1 MKGYTYVLRC
11 ADDTLYCGWTNDL
24 TARLA
29 AHNSGKGAKYTR
41 GRGPVTL
48 VYSEMFD
55 TQSEAMQR
63 EAAIKKLTRPQKQAL
78 IDSQNGGELL
88 TVYDA
93 DGRACGE
100 RPRAVVHAQGLF
112 HHVCHLWVVGERNG
126 VCGLWLQQRQ
136 FDRPLFPGG
145 FDLTSTGHIDPGETP
160 LTGVLREAQ
169 EESGLQLTAADLID
183 GGSYRQRYS
192 RGEGGFDDELAYTF
206 LARIDGIPPFRP
218 GPEVAEMLFVP
229 LADFAAAQE
238 QGGAGLPRVD
248 EVDGQSGAVS
258 GGCALAAGQGGGQ
271 EKDGEDRECALFHKG
286 SFKMR

>member
-1 MKGYTYVLRC
+1 MSGYTYVLRC
-11 ADDTLYCGWTNDL
+11 ADGTLYCGWTNDL

-41 GRGPVTL
+41 GRGLVTL
-48 VYSEMFD
+48 AYSEMYE

-63 EAAIKKLTRPQKQAL
+63 EAAIKRLTRPQKQKL

-88 TVYDA
+88 TIYDA

-112 HHVCHLWVVGERNG
+112 HHVCHLWVVGERDG
-126 VCGLWLQQRQ
+126 VRGIWLQQRQ

-160 LTGVLREAQ
+160 EIAVLREAR
-169 EESGLQLTAADLID
+169 EESGLHLTAADLTD

-192 RGEGGFDDELAYTF
+192 RGEGGGFDDELAYIF
-206 LARIDGIPPFRP
+206 IARIDGIPPFQP
-218 GPEVAEMLFVP
+218 GPEVAQMMFV
-229 LADFAAAQE
+229 LLTDFADAQE
-238 QGGAGLPRVD
+238 NGASLVGRTAEGEKVEIPHDSLCCLHFDEWQGVKPHIKAIF
-248 EVDGQSGAVS
+248 A
-258 GGCALAAGQGGGQ
+258 
-271 EKDGEDRECALFHKG
+271 
-286 SFKMR
+286 

>member
-100 RPRAVVHAQGLF
+100 RPRAVVHAQGLS

-160 LTGVLREAQ
+160 LTGVLREAR

-192 RGEGGFDDELAYTF
+192 RGEVGFDDELAYTF

-229 LADFAAAQE
+229 LTDFAGAQE
-238 QGGAGLPRVD
+238 
-248 EVDGQSGAVS
+248 SGASLVGHTAEGENVEIPHDS
-258 GGCALAAGQGGGQ
+258 LCCLHADEWQGAKPRI
-271 EKDGEDRECALFHKG
+271 EALFD
-286 SFKMR
+286 

>member
-1 MKGYTYVLRC
+1 
-11 ADDTLYCGWTNDL
+11 
-24 TARLA
+24 
-29 AHNSGKGAKYTR
+29 
-41 GRGPVTL
+41 
-48 VYSEMFD
+48 MFD

-93 DGRACGE
+93 DGRASGE
-100 RPRAVVHAQGLF
+100 RPRAVVHAQGCPTM
-112 HHVCHLWVVGERNG
+112 CHLWVVGERNG

-160 LTGVLREAQ
+160 LTGVLREGR
-169 EESGLQLTAADLID
+169 GLQLTAADLID

-192 RGEGGFDDELAYTF
+192 RGEVGFDDELAYTF

-218 GPEVAEMLFVP
+218 GPEVAEMLF
-229 LADFAAAQE
+229 AA
-238 QGGAGLPRVD
+238 GGLCRRTGAGRITHRSD
-248 EVDGQSGAVS
+248 TGRTHDGDAERIPLLSA
-258 GGCALAAGQGGGQ
+258 
-271 EKDGEDRECALFHKG
+271 H
-286 SFKMR
+286 

>member
-1 MKGYTYVLRC
+1 M
-11 ADDTLYCGWTNDL
+11 
-24 TARLA
+24 
-29 AHNSGKGAKYTR
+29 
-41 GRGPVTL
+41 
-48 VYSEMFD
+48 
-55 TQSEAMQR
+55 
-63 EAAIKKLTRPQKQAL
+63 
-78 IDSQNGGELL
+78 
-88 TVYDA
+88 
-93 DGRACGE
+93 
-100 RPRAVVHAQGLF
+100 HAQGLS

-160 LTGVLREAQ
+160 LTGVLREAR

-218 GPEVAEMLFVP
+218 GPEVAKMLFVP

-238 QGGAGLPRVD
+238 QGASLTGLTPDGRTMEMPNESLCCLHTEEWQGAKPRI
-248 EVDGQSGAVS
+248 E
-258 GGCALAAGQGGGQ
+258 
-271 EKDGEDRECALFHKG
+271 ALF
-286 SFKMR
+286 

>member
-63 EAAIKKLTRPQKQAL
+63 EAAIKKLTRPQKQVL

-100 RPRAVVHAQGLF
+100 RPRAVVHAQGLS

-160 LTGVLREAQ
+160 LTGVLREAR

-192 RGEGGFDDELAYTF
+192 
-206 LARIDGIPPFRP
+206 
-218 GPEVAEMLFVP
+218 EMLFVP

-238 QGGAGLPRVD
+238 QGASLTGLTPDGRTMEMPNESLCCLHTEEWQGAKPRI
-248 EVDGQSGAVS
+248 E
-258 GGCALAAGQGGGQ
+258 
-271 EKDGEDRECALFHKG
+271 ALFD
-286 SFKMR
+286 

>member
-1 MKGYTYVLRC
+1 M
-11 ADDTLYCGWTNDL
+11 TL
-24 TARLA
+24 A
-29 AHNSGKGAKYTR
+29 
-41 GRGPVTL
+41 
-48 VYSEMFD
+48 YSEMFD

-63 EAAIKKLTRPQKQAL
+63 EAAIKRLTRPQKQAL

-93 DGRACGE
+93 DGRAAENAAG
-100 RPRAVVHAQGLF
+100 RRACAGAVP
-112 HHVCHLWVVGERNG
+112 HVCHLWVVGKRDG
-126 VCGLWLQQRQ
+126 VCGIWLQQRR

-160 LTGVLREAQ
+160 QTAVLREAR

-238 QGGAGLPRVD
+238 QGASLTGLTPDGRTMEMPNESLCCLHTEEWQGAKPRI
-248 EVDGQSGAVS
+248 E
-258 GGCALAAGQGGGQ
+258 
-271 EKDGEDRECALFHKG
+271 ALFD
-286 SFKMR
+286 